1 MIKNYKRFLN
11 KIEKLKL
18 YLVEFNKDSIIKNK
32 IDLLDCI
39 IDYKNY
45 WVVIIIT
52 YNKYIIFT
60 NNNIYKD

>member
-45 WVVIIIT
+45 
-52 YNKYIIFT
+52 
-60 NNNIYKD
+60 